1 MLQEI
6 INKKIDVLRKENH
19 SRYIQF
25 LDRLSDVSEDN
36 IRRYGFMNMGEIPI
50 KEKIYHGFQFKYLVA
65 FDKASNDRWD
75 AILNT
80 NHRVSLICEPSSLV
94 KNNLEYMLDKCLDVK
109 NDSNQSTMA
118 LLLKYILFSIGD
130 SKYKELDSDITDEML
145 KTWYTEMKLAWLT
158 FNPFGLFLN
167 KLNYNYGGLGFV
179 NFMNSNKYDIG
190 HLLIE
195 NDFISESEEIKLA
208 LRVEVLLYAP
218 YALKHYDSVVTLNSN
233 CI

>member
-1 MLQEI
+1 MLQEM
-6 INKKIDVLRKENH
+6 INKKIDILRKDNPL
-19 SRYIQF
+19 RYSQF
-25 LDRLSDVSEDN
+25 LDRLSDITEDN
-36 IRRYGFMNMGEIPI
+36 IRRFGFRNMNEIPI
-50 KEKIYHGFQFKYLVA
+50 EEKIYHGFQFKYLVA

-75 AILNT
+75 TILNT
-80 NHRVSLICEPSSLV
+80 NHKVPLICEPNSLV
-94 KNNLEYMLDKCLDVK
+94 KNNLGYMLDKCLDVS
-109 NDSNQSTMA
+109 NNSNQSTMA

-130 SKYKELDSDITDEML
+130 SKHKELDIDVTDTML
-145 KTWYTEMKLAWLT
+145 KTWYAEMKLAWLI

-190 HLLIE
+190 HLLVE
-195 NDFISESEEIKLA
+195 TDFSSESEEVKLA

-218 YALKHYDSVVTLNSN
+218 YALKHYDSVVPLNSN